1 MTPYHAG
8 YLQKIK
14 ETAGQYDGV
23 VITHRTDTLEE
34 TAYFLDTMAVL
45 RFNRPNWCHAFVKR
59 ARKRRVYNYLSALRV
74 ASDDKA
80 ADKGILVVMNDE
92 IHAAKYVTK
101 THTTNVATFHTP
113 THGPLGIIMK
123 HDILWFKTAEPRV
136 RFDLEQI
143 TGTVPIIKA
152 YAGMGIGDGIISLLD
167 PEKIDGV
174 VIEALGAGNLP
185 PLAAGEITKLM
196 DKGVPVVLVS
206 RCFNG
211 IAEPV
216 YAYEG
221 GGVKLQEAGVM
232 FVKELNAPK
241 ARLKLLIALSAGLK
255 GQEMKDYIEG

>member
-1 MTPYHAG
+1 
-8 YLQKIK
+8 
-14 ETAGQYDGV
+14 
-23 VITHRTDTLEE
+23 
-34 TAYFLDTMAVL
+34 
-45 RFNRPNWCHAFVKR
+45 
-59 ARKRRVYNYLSALRV
+59 
-74 ASDDKA
+74 
-80 ADKGILVVMNDE
+80 MNDE

-185 PLAAGEITKLM
+185 PLAAREITKLM
-196 DKGVPVVLVS
+196 EKESLLCSFPAASTVSPNLFTPMKEVGSNSKKLALCLLKNSTHQRLVS
-206 RCFNG
+206 NFSLHLVRDS
-211 IAEPV
+211 
-216 YAYEG
+216 
-221 GGVKLQEAGVM
+221 
-232 FVKELNAPK
+232 K
-241 ARLKLLIALSAGLK
+241 AKN
-255 GQEMKDYIEG
+255 

>member
-1 MTPYHAG
+1 
-8 YLQKIK
+8 
-14 ETAGQYDGV
+14 
-23 VITHRTDTLEE
+23 
-34 TAYFLDTMAVL
+34 
-45 RFNRPNWCHAFVKR
+45 
-59 ARKRRVYNYLSALRV
+59 
-74 ASDDKA
+74 
-80 ADKGILVVMNDE
+80 
-92 IHAAKYVTK
+92 
-101 THTTNVATFHTP
+101 
-113 THGPLGIIMK
+113 MK

-185 PLAAGEITKLM
+185 PLAAREITKLM
-196 DKGVPVVLVS
+196 EKGVPVVLVS

-221 GGVKLQEAGVM
+221 GGGKLQEAGVM

-255 GQEMKDYIEG
+255 GQELKNYIEG